1 MTPTSILLVDDHL
14 TFLRL
19 TTSFLQQFNDLIVV
33 ATAYEGE
40 DALAKAAA
48 LQPHLVLLD
57 LAMPG
62 LSGLEVIP
70 RLRAVLPD
78 VGIIV
83 LTKHRLAAYQKA
95 ALAAGADEFVSKATM
110 GDDLLPAI
118 QRVISTNHFHQYPDP
133 NGPLREVDH

>member
-1 MTPTSILLVDDHL
+1 MMSISILLVDDHL

-33 ATAYEGE
+33 ATAHEGE
-40 DALAKAAA
+40 DALAKAVA
-48 LQPHLVLLD
+48 LQPHIILLD

-70 RLRAVLPD
+70 RLRTVVPQ
-78 VGIIV
+78 VGIII
-83 LTKHRLAAYQKA
+83 LTKHRLAGYQKA
-95 ALAAGADEFVSKATM
+95 ALTAGADEFVSKATM

-118 QRVISTNHFHQYPDP
+118 RRVIKTNRFRQYPDP
-133 NGPLREVDH
+133 KDL

>member
-19 TTSFLQQFNDLIVV
+19 TTCFLQQFNDLIVV
-33 ATAYEGE
+33 ATAHEGE

-70 RLRAVLPD
+70 RLRSVLPQ

-83 LTKHRLAAYQKA
+83 LTKHRLASYQKA
-95 ALAAGADEFVSKATM
+95 ALMAGADEFVSKATM

-118 QRVISTNHFHQYPDP
+118 QRVIRTNRFHQYPDP
-133 NGPLREVDH
+133 KGLLREDP